1 MDFRA
6 LLKKYWIYAV
16 LIVIISL
23 STLGYVYQEQN
34 KKVES
39 PRKESLIMTTKKQVE
54 LEKKKTV
61 FVDVKGAVI
70 NPGVYE
76 LDDDKR
82 VIDAILLAGGF
93 SENADSR
100 NINLGKKLIDEM
112 TIIVYSKTELLAY
125 KKENKKD
132 GVDCVNVE
140 CICPDVNNNACI
152 SQTITNNKDNSD
164 NKKGK
169 ISINNA
175 TKEEL
180 MTLSGI
186 GEAKAAAIIKY
197 RDENG
202 GFKTLDDL
210 KKVTGIGDSMYEK
223 IKDNITL

>member
-1 MDFRA
+1 MNFKA
-6 LLKKYWIYAV
+6 LLKKYYIYV
-16 LIVIISL
+16 ILIVIIGL
-23 STLGYVYQEQN
+23 SALGYVYQEQN

-39 PRKESLIMTTKKQVE
+39 PRKESLIMTTKKEVTQE
-54 LEKKKTV
+54 QKKTV

-93 SENADSR
+93 SEAADSR
-100 NINLGKKLIDEM
+100 NINLGKKLTDEM
-112 TIIVYSKTELLAY
+112 TIIVYSKSELLTY

-132 GVDCVNVE
+132 DISCVNVE
-140 CICPDVNNNACI
+140 CICPDANNNACI
-152 SQTITNNKDNSD
+152 DQTTNKDNLV
-164 NKKGK
+164 NKTGK

-186 GEAKAAAIIKY
+186 GESKAAAIIKY
-197 RDENG
+197 RDESG

>member
-1 MDFRA
+1 MNFKV
-6 LLKKYWIYAV
+6 LLKKYFIYV
-16 LIVIISL
+16 ILIVIISL
-23 STLGYVYQEQN
+23 STLGYVYRKQN

-39 PRKESLIMTTKKQVE
+39 PRKESLIMTTKKEVTQ
-54 LEKKKTV
+54 EKKKTV
-61 FVDVKGAVI
+61 FVDVKGSVI

-82 VIDAILLAGGF
+82 IIDAILLAGGF
-93 SENADSR
+93 SETADSR
-100 NINLGKKLIDEM
+100 NINLGKKLTDEM
-112 TIIVYSKTELLAY
+112 TIIVYSKSELLAY
-125 KKENKKD
+125 KKEDKKND
-132 GVDCVNVE
+132 ISCVNVE
-140 CICPDVNNNACI
+140 CICPDTNNDACI
-152 SQTITNNKDNSD
+152 NQANNKDNLV
-164 NKKGK
+164 NKTGK
-169 ISINNA
+169 VSINNA

-186 GEAKAAAIIKY
+186 GEAKAVAIIKY

>member
-1 MDFRA
+1 MNFKS

-16 LIVIISL
+16 FVVIIGL
-23 STLGYVYQEQN
+23 STLGYIYRDQN
-34 KKVES
+34 NKVES
-39 PRKESLIMTTKKQVE
+39 TRKESLVMTTKKETTQ
-54 LEKKKTV
+54 KQKKTV
-61 FVDVKGAVI
+61 FVDVKGSVI

-100 NINLGKKLIDEM
+100 NINLGKKLSDEM
-112 TIIVYSKTELLAY
+112 TIIVYSKSELASY
-125 KKENKKD
+125 KKENQKND
-132 GVDCVNVE
+132 VSCVNVE
-140 CICPDVNNNACI
+140 CICPDTNNNACI
-152 SQTITNNKDNSD
+152 NQSTPKDTPINKS
-164 NKKGK
+164 GK

-180 MTLSGI
+180 MTLSGV
-186 GEAKAAAIIKY
+186 GEAKANAIISY

-202 GFKTLDDL
+202 GFKTLDEL